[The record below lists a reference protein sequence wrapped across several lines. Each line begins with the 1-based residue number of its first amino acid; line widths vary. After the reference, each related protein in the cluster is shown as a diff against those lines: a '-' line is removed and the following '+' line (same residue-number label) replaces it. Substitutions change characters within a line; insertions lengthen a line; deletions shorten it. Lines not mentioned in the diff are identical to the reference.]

1 MNDKTPEGTDSPEGE
16 NAEIAKFRRGS
27 LKARLD
33 AAGIAD
39 AVFQSLED
47 GEPLRVAVDI
57 CARAGIATSPGS
69 VLAMKRRYLGDWQA
83 QRVAADAAREGI
95 SGENLADVVRHL
107 LLARIGRFVHA
118 CSSLDDLKT
127 VGQAFH
133 DWTKGAIAE
142 RAENRA
148 ERESQRKLAMRID
161 ALFADEAKLAA
172 VRTAREDACHLGVD
186 ARIEAITRAVWGEWA
201 AL

>member
-1 MNDKTPEGTDSPEGE
+1 MKDEEAKGDDSHEGE
-16 NAEIAKFRRGS
+16 SAEIAKFRRGS

-33 AAGIAD
+33 QAGIAD

-47 GEPLRVAVDI
+47 GEPLRVAVGI
-57 CARAGIATSPGS
+57 CSRAGIATSPGS
-69 VLAMKRRYLGDWQA
+69 VLAMKRRYLCDWQA
-83 QRVAADAAREGI
+83 QRLAADAASEGI
-95 SGENLADVVRHL
+95 SGENLADVVRNL

-148 ERESQRKLAMRID
+148 ERESQRKLALRID

-172 VRTAREDACHLGVD
+172 VRTARQDACHLGVE